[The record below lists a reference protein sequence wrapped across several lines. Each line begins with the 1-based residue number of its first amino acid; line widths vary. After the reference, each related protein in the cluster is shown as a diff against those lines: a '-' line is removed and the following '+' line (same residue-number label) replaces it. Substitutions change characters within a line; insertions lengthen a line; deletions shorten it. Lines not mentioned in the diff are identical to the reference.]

1 MTDVNTIAVN
11 DVTVTVTVTVTV
23 DCAAVTVIDDR

>member
-11 DVTVTVTVTVTV
+11 DVTVTVTVTV
-23 DCAAVTVIDDR
+23 DWAAVTVIDDR